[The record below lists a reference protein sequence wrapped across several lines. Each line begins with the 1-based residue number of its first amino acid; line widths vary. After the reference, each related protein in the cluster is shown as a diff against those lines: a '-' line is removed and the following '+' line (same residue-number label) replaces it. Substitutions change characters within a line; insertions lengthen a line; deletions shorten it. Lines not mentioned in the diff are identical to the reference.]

1 MVISKR
7 SLLVVGAL
15 ILAALIFQLRGLLF
29 SEALSDQ
36 EQLLALID
44 EVAAAAEARNLKR
57 VLSRV
62 AESYRDQQGR
72 DRQGLTQLI
81 RATFLMQ
88 KQISV
93 YVVNKD
99 VELADLRAAVARVD
113 AVITRGQRVQKLTD
127 IIPESARALRF
138 TLRWVK
144 EGDQWLLQ
152 DARWTHIARLQEL
165 LR

>member
-1 MVISKR
+1 MTINKR

-15 ILAALIFQLRGLLF
+15 ILAALVFQLRDLLF
-29 SEALSDQ
+29 SAPVSDR

-44 EVAAAAEARNLKR
+44 EVAAAAEARELKL
-57 VLSRV
+57 VLERV
-62 AESYRDQQGR
+62 AESYQDQQGR
-72 DRQGLTQLI
+72 DLEGLTQIL
-81 RATFLMQ
+81 RAYFVMQ

-99 VELADLRAAVARVD
+99 VELTEPRTAKARVD
-113 AVITRGQRVQKLTD
+113 AVITRGPRVKRLTD

-144 EGDQWLLQ
+144 EGDQWLLRE
-152 DARWTHIARLQEL
+152 ARWTNIPRLQEL
-165 LR
+165 VR